1 MVLRTVLTGLS
12 CVVLLAAC
20 SGGDPAPAVTTT
32 TVTATPTAS
41 STASVPVETTPRA
54 KVFDHVAMER
64 SVKQILVESYKV
76 EGVAEVTCPA
86 DLEVK
91 DGRIFDCE
99 ASVGG
104 APRRVPITVKGT
116 DGNYEVGAPAK

>member
-1 MVLRTVLTGLS
+1 MLRTVLTGLS
-12 CVVLLAAC
+12 GVVLLTAC
-20 SGGDPAPAVTTT
+20 SGGDPAPVVTTT
-32 TVTATPTAS
+32 TVTAPAS
-41 STASVPVETTPRA
+41 SLASVPVETTPRT

-64 SVKQILVESYKV
+64 SVKQILTESYKV
-76 EGVAEVTCPA
+76 SDVAEVTCPA

-104 APRRVPITVKGT
+104 APKRVPITVKGT
-116 DGNYEVGAPAK
+116 DGNYEVGAPVK